1 MYNSVY
7 VPVDNSDHSNT
18 AVDLGV
24 KLGKV
29 FGIDRLVGSHV
40 YAAKLHDVRFKQME
54 FTLPEEYKEEQELEK
69 QRKIHDSL
77 IARGLQLIS
86 DCYLDDMDQK
96 AQKAGL
102 NFERVNADGRNFEVI
117 TTEIN
122 QGQYGLVIMGALGQ
136 GAVRDSKV
144 GSVCERVLRRTATDS
159 LIIRQTDSGDIN
171 GTESV
176 LVAIDGSSRSYG
188 ALKSACA
195 LAEKTGRNLEIVAI
209 AEEGDE
215 LATLLQAHLKM
226 AGNFATKQ
234 GLTTKTTW
242 LTGKVEET
250 LINHL
255 NTTKPWCVAVGR
267 TGLDSNGL
275 AADGESSELGKLP
288 QTLIRHSPSNVL
300 ITASHYLPS
309 GANENVELLAK

>member
-7 VPVDNSDHSNT
+7 VAVDNSDHSNT

-24 KLGKV
+24 KLGKA
-29 FGIDRLVGSHV
+29 FGVDRLVGSHV
-40 YAAKLHDVRFKQME
+40 YAAKLHDIRFKQME

-86 DCYLDDMDQK
+86 DCYLEDMDQK
-96 AQKAGL
+96 AKDAGL

-117 TTEIN
+117 TNEIN
-122 QGQYGLVIMGALGQ
+122 NGQYDLVVMGALGQ

-159 LIIRQTDSGDIN
+159 LIIRQTDSGDLN
-171 GTESV
+171 GTEAV

-195 LAEKTGRNLEIVAI
+195 LSEKTGRNLEIVAI
-209 AEEGDE
+209 AEKDDE
-215 LATLLQAHLKM
+215 LKSLLQAHLKM
-226 AGNFATKQ
+226 AGNFAEKQ
-234 GLTTKTTW
+234 GLNVTTTW
-242 LTGKVEET
+242 LEGKVDET

-267 TGLDSNGL
+267 TGLDANSL
-275 AADGESSELGKLP
+275 SSDGEAEELGKLP

-300 ITASHYLPS
+300 IAASHYVPS
-309 GANENVELLAK
+309 GAAENVELLAK

>member
-29 FGIDRLVGSHV
+29 FGVDRLVGSHV
-40 YAAKLHDVRFKQME
+40 YAAKLHDIRFKQME

-86 DCYLDDMDQK
+86 DCYLEDMDQK
-96 AQKAGL
+96 AQDAGL

-117 TTEIN
+117 TNEIN
-122 QGQYGLVIMGALGQ
+122 QGEYDLVVMGALGQ

-144 GSVCERVLRRTATDS
+144 GSVCERVLRRTSTDS

-195 LAEKTGRNLEIVAI
+195 FAEKTGRNLEIVAI

-215 LATLLQAHLKM
+215 LATLLQAHLEM

-234 GLTTKTTW
+234 GLTVETTW

-275 AADGESSELGKLP
+275 AADGENSELGKLP

-300 ITASHYLPS
+300 IASSHYVPS
-309 GANENVELLAK
+309 GATENMELLAK